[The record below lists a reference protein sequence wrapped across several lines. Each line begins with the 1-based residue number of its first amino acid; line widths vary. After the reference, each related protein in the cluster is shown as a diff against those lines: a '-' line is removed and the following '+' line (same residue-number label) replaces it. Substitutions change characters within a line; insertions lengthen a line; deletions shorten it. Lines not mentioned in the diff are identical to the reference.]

1 MEAVFQLYNLS
12 FHMHTHTQKKPF
24 ICNLCHKGFCRN
36 FDLKKHSRRHHEGAF
51 QESAAEGARPPDA
64 SHALSDSD
72 SSIPSPVNTFIIIS
86 YKKNRFSILNQ
97 NSEYTDTAFRYEIE
111 IWTEI

>member
-64 SHALSDSD
+64 GHALSDSD
-72 SSIPSPVNTFIIIS
+72 SSIPSPVNTIFNW
-86 YKKNRFSILNQ
+86 NRFSILNR
-97 NSEYTDTAFRYEIE
+97 NSVNTETAFRIV
-111 IWTEI
+111 I